1 VQRANLVS
9 KEEGVT
15 ELLRDWSAGEQDAAA
30 RLIPLIYEELRQL
43 ARKQL
48 AGERRDHTLQPTA
61 LVHEAYFRLAGQ
73 ERVQW
78 KNRAQ
83 FLRVAARLMRR
94 ILVDY
99 ARAHVAA
106 KRGGGAER
114 LSLDEVEI
122 PIEERASEVLA
133 LDAALEE
140 LARVDERKSRVVELR
155 FFGGLSVE
163 ETASAMELNTATVR
177 RDWTVAKAWLHRSIR
192 AAV

>member
-1 VQRANLVS
+1 VS